1 MDNNVIMSII
11 IIGGFIIASALMIF
25 VLLKMRYDKAL
36 CLVDDY
42 MDEIAQFMGESWQ
55 EIEKQNP
62 PEKKSYVSTV
72 RFLVQRSGKVTKIEI
87 VESSG
92 WEEMDSSIIEVINL
106 KSPVDRIPEGY
117 PYPTVEIEMSFHYS

>member
-11 IIGGFIIASALMIF
+11 IIVGFIIASVLIIF

-42 MDEIAQFMGESWQ
+42 MDEIAQYMGESWQ
-55 EIEKQNP
+55 EVEKQNP
-62 PEKKSYVSTV
+62 PEKKNYVSTV

-87 VESSG
+87 VEPSG
-92 WEEMDSSIIEVINL
+92 WEEMDKSIIEVINQ